1 MSDTLVHDSTKTFKP
16 IIYQFLIA
24 LEKCFEM
31 QNDESIWIEKY
42 GDVTNSSGEQVEVK
56 NYQKNLTDLDHN
68 VWKTLKNWLDDGF
81 DISFYHSFIL
91 LTTQTISPTSKFIDW
106 NNKNI
111 DEKLEILNSI
121 KKEFDE
127 KKKKSIEKKILTVPK
142 STEEKKEKPDET
154 QILLNK
160 VFDSTKS
167 DKLLSILEKFTIQSE
182 AENDETLY
190 KRLIETRTDGIL
202 NEKRDEFLDSL
213 VGYIIKPEI
222 TSGGW
227 EVKNKEFRQKTKSL
241 IETYTSTTKVFPKI
255 EMSPITDDVIEEHQ
269 SYLFVQKIE
278 DIGYDEVKS
287 EVISDFIYA
296 RRTISEELRSREI
309 SPKEYSHYE
318 NEVFK
323 SFKTKHR
330 NALIDANPINHIKE
344 SKKLYNNV
352 TDETAP
358 NFYNFND
365 TPKSYR
371 NGILHE
377 IANDDEN
384 PTKLIWKLEVIDE

>member
-16 IIYQFLIA
+16 IIYQFLVA

-42 GDVTNSSGEQVEVK
+42 GDVTNSSGEQLEVK
-56 NYQKNLTDLDHN
+56 DYQKDLTDLDHN
-68 VWKTLKNWLDDGF
+68 VWKTMKNWLADGF
-81 DISFYHSFIL
+81 DVSYYHSLIL
-91 LTTQTISPTSKFIDW
+91 STTQTISSTSKFIDW
-106 NNKNI
+106 KNKNK

-121 KKEFDE
+121 SQKYTEQ
-127 KKKKSIEKKILTVPK
+127 KKK
-142 STEEKKEKPDET
+142 DET
-154 QILLNK
+154 TQKLLNN
-160 VFDSTKS
+160 VLDSSKNH
-167 DKLLSILEKFTIQSE
+167 KLLEVLEKFTIQSK
-182 AENDETLY
+182 ADNDETLY

-202 NEKRDEFLDSL
+202 EEKRDEFLASL

-227 EVKNKEFRQKTKSL
+227 EIKNKEFRQKTKSL
-241 IETYTSTTKVFPKI
+241 IETYTSTTKIFPKI
-255 EMSPITDDVIEEHQ
+255 EMSPITDDVLEEHQ
-269 SYLFVQKIE
+269 SYLFVKKIE
-278 DIGYDEVKS
+278 DISYDEVKS
-287 EVISDFIYA
+287 DAINDFIYS
-296 RRTISEELRSREI
+296 RRTLNEELKNYEI
-309 SPKEYSHYE
+309 SLKEYSHYE

-330 NALIDANPINHIKE
+330 NALIDANSTNHIKE

-352 TDETAP
+352 SDETAP

-384 PTKLIWKLEVIDE
+384 PTKLIWKLEVSDE

>member
-16 IIYQFLIA
+16 IIYQFLVA

-42 GDVTNSSGEQVEVK
+42 GDVTNSSGEQLEVK
-56 NYQKNLTDLDHN
+56 DYQKDLTDLDHN
-68 VWKTLKNWLDDGF
+68 VWKTMKNWLADGF
-81 DISFYHSFIL
+81 DVSYYHSLIL
-91 LTTQTISPTSKFIDW
+91 STTQTISSTSKFIDW
-106 NNKNI
+106 KNKNK

-121 KKEFDE
+121 SQKYTEQ
-127 KKKKSIEKKILTVPK
+127 KKK
-142 STEEKKEKPDET
+142 DET
-154 QILLNK
+154 TQKLLNN
-160 VFDSTKS
+160 VLDSSKNH
-167 DKLLSILEKFTIQSE
+167 KLLEVLEKFTIQSK
-182 AENDETLY
+182 ADNDETLY

-202 NEKRDEFLDSL
+202 EEKRDEFLASL

-227 EVKNKEFRQKTKSL
+227 EIKNKEFRQKTKSL

-255 EMSPITDDVIEEHQ
+255 EMSPITDDVLEEHQ
-269 SYLFVQKIE
+269 SYLFVKKIE
-278 DIGYDEVKS
+278 DISYDEVKS
-287 EVISDFIYA
+287 DAINDFIYS
-296 RRTISEELRSREI
+296 RRTLNEELKNYEI
-309 SPKEYSHYE
+309 SLKEYSHYE

-330 NALIDANPINHIKE
+330 NALIDANSTNHIKE

-352 TDETAP
+352 SDETAP

-384 PTKLIWKLEVIDE
+384 PTKLIWKLEVSDE

>member
-1 MSDTLVHDSTKTFKP
+1 MSNTLVHDSTETFKP
-16 IIYQFLIA
+16 IIYQFIVA

-42 GDVTNSSGEQVEVK
+42 GDVTNSSGVQIEVK
-56 NYQKNLTDLDHN
+56 DYQKNLTDLDHN
-68 VWKTLKNWLDDGF
+68 IWKTMKNWLDDGF
-81 DISFYHSFIL
+81 DVSPYHSFIL

-106 NNKNI
+106 NNKNKN
-111 DEKLEILNSI
+111 EKLEILNSI
-121 KKEFDE
+121 SEKYTEQ
-127 KKKKSIEKKILTVPK
+127 KKK
-142 STEEKKEKPDET
+142 DET
-154 QILLNK
+154 TQKLLNN
-160 VFDSTKS
+160 VLDSSKS

-182 AENDETLY
+182 AENDEILY
-190 KRLIETRTDGIL
+190 KRLIEIRTDGIL
-202 NEKRDEFLDSL
+202 EEKRDEFLASL

-227 EVKNKEFRQKTKSL
+227 EIKNKEFRQRTKSL
-241 IETYTSTTKVFPKI
+241 IETYTSTTKIFPKI
-255 EMSPITDDVIEEHQ
+255 EMSPITDDVLEEHQ
-269 SYLFVQKIE
+269 SYLFVKKIE
-278 DIGYDEVKS
+278 DISYDEVKS
-287 EVISDFIYA
+287 DAINDFIYS
-296 RRTISEELRSREI
+296 RRTLNEELKNYEI
-309 SPKEYSHYE
+309 SLKEYSHYE

-330 NALIDANPINHIKE
+330 NASIDTNSTNYIKE

-384 PTKLIWKLEVIDE
+384 PTKLIWKLEVMDE

>member
-16 IIYQFLIA
+16 IIYQFLVA

-42 GDVTNSSGEQVEVK
+42 GDVTNSSGEQLEVK
-56 NYQKNLTDLDHN
+56 DYQKDLTDLDHN
-68 VWKTLKNWLDDGF
+68 VWKTMKNWLADGF
-81 DISFYHSFIL
+81 DVSYYHSLIL
-91 LTTQTISPTSKFIDW
+91 STTQTISSTSKFIDW
-106 NNKNI
+106 NNKNK

-121 KKEFDE
+121 SQKYTEQ
-127 KKKKSIEKKILTVPK
+127 KKK
-142 STEEKKEKPDET
+142 DET
-154 QILLNK
+154 TQKLLNN
-160 VFDSTKS
+160 VLDSSKNH
-167 DKLLSILEKFTIQSE
+167 KLLEVLEKFTIQSK
-182 AENDETLY
+182 ADNDETLY

-202 NEKRDEFLDSL
+202 EEKRDEFLASL

-227 EVKNKEFRQKTKSL
+227 EIKNKEFRQKTKSL

-255 EMSPITDDVIEEHQ
+255 EMSPITDDVLEEHQ
-269 SYLFVQKIE
+269 SYLFVKKIE
-278 DIGYDEVKS
+278 DISYDEVKS
-287 EVISDFIYA
+287 DAINDFIYS
-296 RRTISEELRSREI
+296 RRTLNEELKNYEI
-309 SPKEYSHYE
+309 SLKEYSHYE

-330 NALIDANPINHIKE
+330 NALIDANSTNHIKE

-352 TDETAP
+352 SDETAP

-384 PTKLIWKLEVIDE
+384 PTKLIWKLEVSDE